1 MSKIDYVDD
10 VRVYEDVTGMLA
22 YYDDWAKVNGYE
34 KREDMRARMHEQGFS
49 EEEIDEEDDRMQGMF
64 VDWCDDNDI
73 IASE

>member
-49 EEEIDEEDDRMQGMF
+49 EEEIDEEDDRMQEMF